1 MRNDYTWNE
10 PQPIGAPAVKA
21 FPVEA
26 LGQVGRDMTL
36 AVSEF
41 TQTPLDAAGTAFL
54 GAVAACVQGKY
65 EVEGKPGYNEPVNV
79 YENYIAQPGERKSS
93 VHRCMAAHCY
103 DWERLDNERRAP
115 EIRRFCDENELYES
129 EIVSV
134 KKSKSPR
141 SEKSHK
147 IAEIRA
153 EQDLLKAVKPTR
165 IFFDDI
171 TPESLAT
178 AMYENGE
185 RGAIFSAESGFFDNI
200 GRYSEKANFDIFL
213 KSHSVD
219 PMRVNRR
226 GREEIMNSPK
236 LTILCCSQPHVIE
249 GLMKNEAFRGRGLLA
264 RFLYS
269 FPESALGQR
278 RYDTAPIPPEVSQA
292 YRDLIFALLDIPLPE
307 KPEIIK
313 LSGEAHEAHK
323 HFFDIIEGEMTG
335 KLTHISDFAAKLPGA
350 ILRIAGLLHIVSN
363 YQSACIKPIS
373 GDTMRN
379 AVKLGYYFISHA
391 LKVFAYAGVDE
402 KAAAAQYVVKRLAKA
417 RALILSRAE
426 IHALCRGRFDKIE
439 SLLPVLKNLMQLGY
453 LREIPTER
461 TAATG
466 RRPDSRF
473 ELNPLYFKGVEQC
486 IPCHEA
492 NHHGRRS

>member
-1 MRNDYTWNE
+1 MRDNFVWTE
-10 PQPIGAPAVKA
+10 PQPIGAPAAKA
-21 FPVEA
+21 FPAEA
-26 LGQVGRDMTL
+26 LGQVGHDMTL

-41 TQTPLDAAGTAFL
+41 TQTPPDAAGTAFL

-65 EVEGKPGYNEPVNV
+65 EVEGKPGYCEPVNV
-79 YENYIAQPGERKSS
+79 YENYVAFPGERKSS

-115 EIRRFCDENELYES
+115 EIRRYCDENELYES
-129 EIVSV
+129 EIISV

-178 AMYENGE
+178 AMYENSE

-213 KSHSVD
+213 KAHSVD

-278 RYDTAPIPPEVSQA
+278 RYDTAPIPPEVSRA
-292 YRDLIFALLDIPLPE
+292 YRDLIFALLDIPLPDMP
-307 KPEIIK
+307 KVIK
-313 LSGEAHEAHK
+313 LSDEAHKAHK
-323 HFFDIIEGEMTG
+323 HFFDIIEGEMTS
-335 KLTHISDFAAKLPGA
+335 KLAHVSDFSAKLPGA
-350 ILRIAGLLHIVSN
+350 VLRIAGLLHIVSD
-363 YQSACIKPIS
+363 YQSAQVNPIS

-379 AVKLGYYFISHA
+379 AVKLGYYFLSHA
-391 LKVFAYAGVDE
+391 LKTFAYTGIDE
-402 KAAAAQYVVKRLAKA
+402 KTAAAQYAVKRLIKA
-417 RALILSRAE
+417 PAFILSRSE
-426 IHALCRGRFDKIE
+426 IHALCRGRFEKVE
-439 SLLPVLKNLMQLGY
+439 SLMPVLKNLVSLGY
-453 LREIPTER
+453 LREIPADR
-461 TAATG
+461 TATTG
-466 RRPDSRF
+466 RRPDSRY
-473 ELNPLYFKGVEQC
+473 ELNPLYFGGERNV
-486 IPCHEA
+486 
-492 NHHGRRS
+492 